1 MPRVNDQIGPYQLI
15 KKLGRGGFGEV
26 WLAKNVTAFVAR
38 EVALKIPHDEDVD
51 LNAIK
56 QEAEIWLAASGH
68 PNVLPFIE
76 ANVYEDYVA
85 IVSEYAPDGSLHDW
99 LKQNG
104 GRAPSIEAA
113 LEMTGGILNGLAHLH
128 ARNIIHR
135 DLKPDNILLQGTTP
149 RITDFGISR
158 VFKSTSHSAVS
169 AGTPVYM
176 APEAFDGKRNQQT
189 DVWSVGV
196 MLYQMLSGR
205 LPFNGETSW
214 EVEKAVRS
222 QEPRPLPT
230 TIPDW
235 LHKIVCKAIAKNSSE
250 RYQFATE
257 MMSALQAPAAF
268 SVNERSTPPLDKDTE
283 QTRSAVVL
291 PLRVEVPIAS
301 TIPTDLTQA
310 NVQTPGRASRR
321 WPIAIGVGV
330 LALMVGQGIRTLNSE
345 PASEVAPAPTS
356 TVAPRTNQPTASPKL
371 KPTATTNVRA
381 TPAMTPPT
389 PPPKQTPTPLPTPL
403 EAVAAKNPTKQGV
416 AQGNVRPEKP
426 KFKPILRPKKQ
437 DPDCIFTGRCK

>member
-85 IVSEYAPDGSLHDW
+85 IVSEYAPDGSLRDW

-113 LEMTGGILNGLAHLH
+113 LEMTHGILNGLAHLH

-135 DLKPDNILLQGTTP
+135 DLKPDNVLLQGTTP
-149 RITDFGISR
+149 RITDFGVSR

-176 APEAFDGKRNQQT
+176 APEAFDARRSQQT

-196 MLYQMLSGR
+196 MLYQMLAGR
-205 LPFNGETSW
+205 LPFTGETYA
-214 EVEKAVRS
+214 EVMNAVIS
-222 QEPRPLPT
+222 KPPHPLPAN
-230 TIPDW
+230 IPQW
-235 LHKIVCKAIAKNSSE
+235 IQQVVAIAIAKKPE
-250 RYQFATE
+250 ARYQTATA
-257 MMSALQAPAAF
+257 MLSAL
-268 SVNERSTPPLDKDTE
+268 TPPPP
-283 QTRSAVVL
+283 SPVVS
-291 PLRVEVPIAS
+291 PKPK
-301 TIPTDLTQA
+301 Q
-310 NVQTPGRASRR
+310 SRR
-321 WPIAIGVGV
+321 VWFGAIGIV
-330 LALMVGQGIRTLNSE
+330 LLFPLIWAGIRQMRDDTVNVE
-345 PASEVAPAPTS
+345 PTPTA
-356 TVAPRTNQPTASPKL
+356 TVAKSPAL
-371 KPTATTNVRA
+371 TPKPTATATA
-381 TPAMTPPT
+381 TPKVPAKLSSAPTPTATPK
-389 PPPKQTPTPLPTPL
+389 PPPKPAPTPLLTPPVAVPPRKRPTLVPRV
-403 EAVAAKNPTKQGV
+403 VAPDKP
-416 AQGNVRPEKP
+416 RPA
-426 KFKPILRPKKQ
+426 LRPKKQ